1 MTRLRM
7 SGGARA
13 VAVAVLAGAV
23 ALGAVG
29 WPAAKGTGTTGAAAK
44 PTAAVSMGDSFISG
58 EGGRWFGNSQD
69 PFGDRDGTDR
79 AAFGCG
85 GLGCEHDPERVYGG
99 TDANGCHRSDVAPI
113 ASALG
118 EGLAVDQAFNLACS
132 GAETEHLWRADRGG
146 QSFKGEAPQADQLA
160 AVARRA
166 DVELVVLTAIANDLG
181 FKDHVVGCVEAWST
195 STPWKPRY
203 CAAQEQ
209 AEVDAGLAGARAGL
223 AKAVDE
229 VRAVLGAAGEGPGGY
244 RLMVMDYSSPIP
256 RGALFR
262 YPESGW
268 KRLTRGGCPFWD
280 EDADWANDG
289 ITPAMSGA
297 MRAVAAA
304 KGAEYLDVQRALE
317 GHQVCDRRAS
327 EVGNAGPDEASAEWA
342 RRLIPGCCQGG
353 TQESLHPNAYG
364 QRALGRCIALAF
376 EQPPGE
382 RGCRAT
388 PGAGIDAIVLGA
400 VP

>member
-1 MTRLRM
+1 MTMRR
-7 SGGARA
+7 SRV
-13 VAVAVLAGAV
+13 VAVAALAAVGAV
-23 ALGAVG
+23 LLAASE
-29 WPAAKGTGTTGAAAK
+29 PAARPAVVPK

-69 PFGDRDGTDR
+69 PLGDRDGTDR
-79 AAFGCG
+79 AAYDCG
-85 GLGCEHDPERVYGG
+85 RPLGCRHDPERVYGG
-99 TDANGCHRSDVAPI
+99 TDANGCHRSDVAPV

-118 EGLAVDQAFNLACS
+118 AGLDVDQAFNLACS
-132 GAETEHLWRADRGG
+132 GAETQHLWRTARGG
-146 QSFKGEAPQADQLA
+146 MDFKGEAPQADQLA

-181 FKDHVVGCVEAWST
+181 FKDHVVGCVKAWTT
-195 STPWKPRY
+195 SVPWKPRF
-203 CAAQEQ
+203 CAAGEQ
-209 AEVDAGLAGARAGL
+209 AEVRAGLPAARAGL

-229 VRAVLGAAGEGPGGY
+229 IRAALARAGERRGDY
-244 RLMVMDYSSPIP
+244 RLVIMGYASPIP
-256 RGALFR
+256 RGGLFR

-280 EDADWANDG
+280 ADWANEG

-304 KGAEYLDVQRALE
+304 KGTEYLDVQRALE

-327 EVGNAGPDEASAEWA
+327 EVGRAGPNEASAEWA

-353 TQESLHPNAYG
+353 TQESLHPNAFG
-364 QRALGRCIALAF
+364 QRALGRCIALAYA
-376 EQPPGE
+376 QRSGGE
-382 RGCRAT
+382 WGCRAT
-388 PGAGIDAIVLGA
+388 PGAGIDAIALGA
-400 VP
+400 AP